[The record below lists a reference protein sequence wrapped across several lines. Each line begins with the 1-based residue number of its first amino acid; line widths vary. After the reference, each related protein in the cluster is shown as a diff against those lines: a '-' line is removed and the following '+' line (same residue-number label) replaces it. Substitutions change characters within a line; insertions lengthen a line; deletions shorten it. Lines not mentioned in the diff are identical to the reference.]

1 MSNQKDLITV
11 RPYDGKNVGEREFVL
26 ACWLRGVYYG
36 GTFFSDI
43 PKSIFMEHYHKVLE
57 RFIDNPKVSIQMA
70 VLQDD
75 PQVIL
80 GYSVA
85 RKSAKDEQILDWI
98 FVKSAW
104 RKIGIAKMLVP
115 SDLAVVTHQ
124 TKLGKALKPAGVIY
138 NPFA

>member
-1 MSNQKDLITV
+1 MSDQKDLITV

-26 ACWLRGVYYG
+26 ACWLRGVFYG
-36 GTFFSDI
+36 DTFFSHMK
-43 PKSIFMEHYHKVLE
+43 KSIFMEHYHKVLE
-57 RFIDNPKVSIQMA
+57 RFIDNPGVDIQMA

-85 RKSAKDEQILDWI
+85 RKSAKGEQVLDWV

-115 SDLAVVTHQ
+115 PDVVLVTHL
-124 TKLGKALKPAGVIY
+124 TRLGRALKPEGVEW
-138 NPFA
+138 NPFV